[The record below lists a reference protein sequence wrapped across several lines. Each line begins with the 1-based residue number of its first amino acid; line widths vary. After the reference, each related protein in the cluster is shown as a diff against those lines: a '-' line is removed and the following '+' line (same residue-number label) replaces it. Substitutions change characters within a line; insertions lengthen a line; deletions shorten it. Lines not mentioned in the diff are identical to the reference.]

1 MCVLLVHAVDVHR
14 REPMKLYL
22 KVTTDKYELPL
33 VVADSQSELARML
46 GIQPNAIHKQ
56 MHFARTGKW
65 KWCQYREVEIDD
77 ERKDIQSADE

>member
-1 MCVLLVHAVDVHR
+1 MS
-14 REPMKLYL
+14 KLYIAVS
-22 KVTTDKYELPL
+22 KDEYELPIA
-33 VVADSQSELARML
+33 VADSQASLARML